1 MSNLLIFLNK
11 DEALVG
17 RILDGTPI
25 DFYCL
30 SWQDKKVI
38 YLLFRSMEFEAYL
51 NEPNVQGLLSHFGYQ
66 DISLVNVLQMF
77 QKRYMT
83 YMNTG
88 TDFPHE
94 MGLLLGYPI
103 HLIIKYLQENQVCE

>member
-1 MSNLLIFLNK
+1 MPRSVRDSENHGLIQCRSKVSFTMCTSYYRGKNVEFTDFFNK

-30 SWQDKKVI
+30 SQQDKKVI

-66 DISLVNVLQMF
+66 DISLVNVL
-77 QKRYMT
+77 
-83 YMNTG
+83 
-88 TDFPHE
+88 
-94 MGLLLGYPI
+94 
-103 HLIIKYLQENQVCE
+103 